1 MHKKT
6 ILAGTMVLLFL
17 GVTLLPASAQ
27 MASSEITQYQETTV
41 IERFMDDVERIAL
54 ESHSFG
60 DFVQS
65 VQNLCCTQD
74 YGKYPVVREIVTKIL
89 QFFIKKQ
96 GVSIAGLNL
105 FNMLGQSS
113 SSRLSAN
120 FFVISYG
127 AYNRLN
133 PRKEN
138 SIDLFKEGF
147 SLWRYSDAAKLLKG
161 RTIVMERQPFG
172 IRQRMTGPQIGIMRG
187 FRGIFLDI
195 ESKLTGNSYVFFLG
209 GARRIRAFD
218 LTPFSK

>member
-17 GVTLLPASAQ
+17 GVTLIPASAK
-27 MASSEITQYQETTV
+27 MVSTETIEYQETTS

-54 ESHSFG
+54 ESHTFG
-60 DFVQS
+60 DFVQR
-65 VQNLCCTQD
+65 VQDLCCTKD
-74 YGKYPVVREIVTKIL
+74 YARYPVVREIVTKIL
-89 QFFIKKQ
+89 QFLMQRQ
-96 GVSIAGLNL
+96 GFSIAGLNL
-105 FNMLGQSS
+105 FNLLGQSS
-113 SSRLSAN
+113 SRLSSN

-127 AYNRLN
+127 AYKRLN

-138 SIDLFKEGF
+138 SIDFFKERF

-161 RTIVMERQPFG
+161 RTIIMERQPFG